1 MGHFGEFSDHT
12 FLAYEEMHAC
22 LSSDWLN
29 VEDELAAYRTLKAWL
44 EKSGQVDEEQMRK
57 LISHIR
63 FENITP
69 RKIIRKW
76 AKTLPE
82 MDSRRL
88 VQDI

>member
-29 VEDELAAYRTLKAWL
+29 VEDELAAYRVLRAWL
-44 EKSGQVDEEQMRK
+44 DKSGQVDEEQKRK
-57 LISHIR
+57 LISQIR

-69 RKIIRKW
+69 RKMIRKW
-76 AKTLPE
+76 AKALPE
-82 MDSRRL
+82 KDPRR
-88 VQDI
+88 